1 MELPLDTTPWARE
14 MVLLLQV
21 GSGSL
26 LGGLSFSSKDFPV
39 VRQGISSSTVPNNNS
54 LSLVVVGKFHCEKLH
69 SFSLKF
75 PGTFSYKEVT
85 PSIPIPGLTVGVV
98 VEHSCARAQTAA
110 WQRGQ
115 AAGASLGLCL
125 GSGCRPLEEVRS
137 FYVSS
142 LSFIV
147 CKMRLVT
154 WTSFGKWFEIYWAS
168 KYLCG

>member
-1 MELPLDTTPWARE
+1 

-21 GSGSL
+21 GSL
-26 LGGLSFSSKDFPV
+26 LGGLSFSSKDFPA
-39 VRQGISSSTVPNNNS
+39 VRQGRSSSTVHNNN
-54 LSLVVVGKFHCEKLH
+54 SLVVVGKFHCEKLH

-75 PGTFSYKEVT
+75 PNTFSYKEVT

-115 AAGASLGLCL
+115 AAGASLGLCV

-137 FYVSS
+137 FYVSC

-154 WTSFGKWFEIYWAS
+154 
-168 KYLCG
+168 

>member
-1 MELPLDTTPWARE
+1 

-26 LGGLSFSSKDFPV
+26 LGGLSFSSKDFPA
-39 VRQGISSSTVPNNNS
+39 VRQGRSSSTVHNNN
-54 LSLVVVGKFHCEKLH
+54 SLVVVGKFHCEKLH

-75 PGTFSYKEVT
+75 PSTFSYKEVT

-137 FYVSS
+137 FYVSC

-154 WTSFGKWFEIYWAS
+154 GTSFGK
-168 KYLCG
+168 